1 MGTPYGFFCPIF
13 FVATLLTS
21 LIPMFSAMDST
32 IPFIAGGGDGWCG
45 EWFWIKCGMAR

>member
-32 IPFIAGGGDGWCG
+32 IPFIASGGDGCCG
-45 EWFWIKCGMAR
+45 EWCWIKCGMAG